1 MLNKDL
7 TQEQAVFL
15 VEEYYPKSGGRIDGN
30 TMDKYFVPARTY
42 MTGKPTSRPGCGCHY
57 KAYAAMTNSMFSQH
71 EEEIKTIA
79 YPPKTKTRAK
89 RKTT

>member
-7 TQEQAVFL
+7 TKENAIWLMESFAI
-15 VEEYYPKSGGRIDGN
+15 KRNGRIDGS
-30 TMDKYFVPARTY
+30 TMDNYFVPARKY
-42 MTGKPTSRPGCGCHY
+42 MTGKPTSRPGCGCHF

-71 EEEIKTIA
+71 EEAIKTIA